1 MTENNT
7 TIQSTTFLKKI
18 GDHAENKKLISRI
31 ITIIIFSI
39 AVYEE
44 FCLSNGIRDNWMELT
59 KWCLLYYF
67 GRSAAQK
74 IAEYVS
80 AANKKSNNV

>member
-1 MTENNT
+1 MTETNDT
-7 TIQSTTFLKKI
+7 TKPTTFMEKV

-31 ITIIIFSI
+31 ITFVIFGI

-44 FCLSNGIRDNWMELT
+44 LFLDNGINDNWMELT

-67 GRSAAQK
+67 GRAAAQK

-80 AANKKSNNV
+80 AKSK